1 MLGGRRSRSL
11 HGHLCKW
18 TLEGDLI
25 SIQCMGRVQKKG
37 KKPDTN
43 SQKKRSNRIERLSQS
58 KSFESL
64 RRGSRFG
71 GDSAVTWRTAQG
83 NPSLSFGGALYC
95 LFPCQ
100 IQTIYCCTLIAR
112 TPAVIRYPESET
124 IPIKTLLDWP
134 GEP

>member
-11 HGHLCKW
+11 HGHLCKG
-18 TLEGDLI
+18 TLESELI
-25 SIQCMGRVQKKG
+25 PIQCMGRVQKEG
-37 KKPDTN
+37 NKPDTN
-43 SQKKRSNRIERLSQS
+43 SQKKEVIKRLSQS
-58 KSFESL
+58 KSFESR

-71 GDSAVTWRTAQG
+71 GDSDRMDSPGQ
-83 NPSLSFGGALYC
+83 SIRHFFGGALSCFLAKYKQ
-95 LFPCQ
+95 FS
-100 IQTIYCCTLIAR
+100 CCTLIAR